1 MNVLFVCTGNTC
13 RSPMAEGIFNGIC
26 EKQGLGHTALSAG
39 TWAGADMPASSHAIA
54 AVRQLYGVDL
64 SSHRSQPV
72 APWLLEWADVVLTL
86 TRSHK
91 EQIGALAPEYT
102 KPVKTLKE
110 WAYGVEGDIADPYG
124 GSFQAYLQCAQ
135 EIHDDILAG
144 MEQNGL
150 F

>member
-1 MNVLFVCTGNTC
+1 
-13 RSPMAEGIFNGIC
+13 
-26 EKQGLGHTALSAG
+26 
-39 TWAGADMPASSHAIA
+39 MPASSHAIA

-91 EQIGALAPEYT
+91 EQIGVLAPEYT

-124 GSFQAYLQCAQ
+124 GSFQAYLQCAK

>member
-13 RSPMAEGIFNGIC
+13 RSPMAEGIFNGVC
-26 EKQGLGHTALSAG
+26 EKRQLNHMALSAG
-39 TWAGADMPASSHAIA
+39 TWAGADAPASSHAVK
-54 AVRQLYGVDL
+54 AVRQLYGVDI
-64 SSHRSQPV
+64 SEHRSQPV
-72 APWLLEWADVVLTL
+72 SPWLLEWADVVLTL

-91 EQIGALAPEYT
+91 EQIRLLAPEYT
-102 KPVKTLKE
+102 KPVRTLKE

-124 GSFQAYLQCAQ
+124 GSYQVYLRCAQ
-135 EIHDDILAG
+135 EIHDDILTG